1 MLKRLRRSLF
11 AIRYHYDNIID
22 LHRAR
27 GLLFMN
33 YLLIALSLVWL
44 VVTAIPTLFNFNSPL
59 TSLASPAANLS
70 ALSVSA
76 IVYALIQRGRIRAAA
91 WIFVIIFLVAVPV
104 TLATNQ
110 GLNNA
115 GVLFVMVPIVV
126 ASAMLNRRA
135 IVLTGLAVT
144 IMVILAAIS
153 QSLSVDV
160 VAQTPAESALQDA
173 VLTLTVVMLAG
184 FFLYRF
190 NGWTQIVAQ
199 ESRESLLIL
208 ERISAFIAKLED
220 KTESLA
226 LIDTLNFLRDELRYS
241 FAQVFLTSGD
251 GVTYRRV
258 RTGVGARRTIGEET
272 ENIAINDGSALLEA
286 VRTRQ
291 PVMVSLEDPPLRRAH
306 FLPGTFDGVAVP
318 VIYRNNIIGVLD
330 VQSTSQEGFNE
341 DEARVLNT
349 LGDGLAAAIVNL
361 RLVTDLQT
369 SVARQEAENAALR
382 SRLQSLRQA
391 DRASRNVWE
400 RLVVS
405 RNQAAT
411 GNGGAKGA
419 ANPNAALAY
428 GFDFD
433 GQHGAHIPA
442 SDLPNAL
449 RAVLETGAH
458 QVRQEGDVKVISV
471 PINLRGQLLGAM
483 SFSVAKDRVL
493 SDKQIETAKI
503 VAERL
508 ALALENRQLFEQ
520 TQAQAERERK
530 ASEAASLFITST
542 DVESVMNV
550 AVRSFNEALGAIHT
564 RIHLQPSAVVE
575 TERGEEVGA

>member
-1 MLKRLRRSLF
+1 MFRKLRRSLF
-11 AIRYHYDNIID
+11 AIRHQYDNVID

-33 YLLIALSLVWL
+33 YLLIALSVVWL
-44 VVTAIPTLFNFNSPL
+44 VVTAIPTLFNFDSPL
-59 TSLASPAANLS
+59 TALASPAANLS

-91 WIFVIIFLVAVPV
+91 WIFVMIFLTAVPV

-135 IVLTGLAVT
+135 ILLTGLVVT
-144 IMVILAAIS
+144 IIVILAAIS
-153 QSLSVDV
+153 QSLSVEV
-160 VAQTPAESALQDA
+160 VEQTPAASALQDA

-199 ESRESLLIL
+199 ESRDNLRVL

-226 LIDTLNFLRDELRYS
+226 LVDTLNFLRDELRYS
-241 FAQVFLTSGD
+241 FTQVFLTSGD
-251 GVTYRRV
+251 GVTYRRI

-272 ENIAINDGSALLEA
+272 ENVVINDGSALLEA
-286 VRTRQ
+286 VRSRK

-306 FLPGTFDGVAVP
+306 FLPGTFDAVAVP

-361 RLVTDLQT
+361 RLITDLQT
-369 SVARQEAENAALR
+369 SVARQEAENTALR

-405 RNQAAT
+405 RNQTAA
-411 GNGGAKGA
+411 NGPTRGA
-419 ANPNAALAY
+419 ASSNAPLAY

-433 GQHGAHIPA
+433 GQQGVHLPA
-442 SDLPNAL
+442 SDLPSAL

>member
-1 MLKRLRRSLF
+1 MLKRLRRILF
-11 AIRYHYDNIID
+11 AIRYQYDNIID

-33 YLLIALSLVWL
+33 YLLVALSVVWL
-44 VVTAIPTLFNFNSPL
+44 IVTAIPTIFNFSSPL
-59 TSLASPAANLS
+59 TALASPPANLS
-70 ALSVSA
+70 AMSVAA
-76 IVYALIQRGRIRAAA
+76 IVYMLIQRGRIRAAA
-91 WIFVIIFLVAVPV
+91 WIFVLIFLIAVPI

-115 GVLFVMVPIVV
+115 GVLFVLVPIVV

-135 IVLTGLAVT
+135 IVLTSLAVT
-144 IMVILAAIS
+144 IIVILAAIS
-153 QSLSVDV
+153 QSLNVEAVENS
-160 VAQTPAESALQDA
+160 PAASAFQDA
-173 VLTLTVVMLAG
+173 VLTLTVIMLAG

-199 ESRESLLIL
+199 ESRENLRVL
-208 ERISAFIAKLED
+208 ERISSFVARLED

-226 LIDTLNFLRDELRYS
+226 LIDTLNFLRDELKYS

-251 GVTYRRV
+251 GATYRRM
-258 RTGVGARRTIGEET
+258 RTGIGARSTVGEET
-272 ENIAINDGSALLEA
+272 ENIVINDGSALLEA
-286 VRTRQ
+286 VRSRQ
-291 PVMVSLEDPPLRRAH
+291 PIIVSLEDPPLRRAH

-318 VIYRNNIIGVLD
+318 VIYRNNVIGVLD
-330 VQSTSQEGFNE
+330 VQSTSQEGFDE
-341 DEARVLNT
+341 DEARILST
-349 LGDGLAAAIVNL
+349 LGDGLAAALVNL
-361 RLVTDLQT
+361 RLLTDLQT

-405 RNQAAT
+405 RNQAA
-411 GNGGAKGA
+411 NGMTKIAP
-419 ANPNAALAY
+419 NPSAPLAY
-428 GFDFD
+428 GFNFD
-433 GQHGAHIPA
+433 GQHGSHVPA
-442 SDLPNAL
+442 SDLPPAL

-564 RIHLQPSAVVE
+564 RIHLQPSAVME
-575 TERGEEVGA
+575 MERGEEVGA